1 MLQVSVVWKIRKLLS
16 ASR

>member
-1 MLQVSVVWKIRKLLS
+1 MLQVSVVWKIRKLFS